1 MKRTLE
7 LLLAMSFVAMFLISP
22 VAAATSEGLEWGIA
36 LNDKFTFQM
45 VFVDEGNQTI
55 NEGINVTIAEAPP
68 AISDPLTNLT
78 DIGIF
83 NLTMTFYNGTELGLI
98 GFLFFGLFLVGS
110 HFAYPIGN
118 FSLLTELAMA
128 ESWWNS
134 SYTIINNAQVWGIR
148 LSETSGGAQ
157 ATITAEYLKAD
168 GFCSSY
174 TLQSTNTTDSVVSS
188 VSFTR
193 TTPGSG
199 FDIVGFVTDN
209 ALYIGIGVII
219 ILLLVIIVK
228 RK

>member
-98 GFLFFGLFLVGS
+98 GILFLGLYVVGS

-134 SYTIINNAQVWGIR
+134 NYTIINNAQVWGIR

>member
-36 LNDKFTFQM
+36 LNDEFTFQM
-45 VFVDEGNQTI
+45 VFVDEGNQTL

-78 DIGIF
+78 DIDTF
-83 NLTMTFYNGTELGLI
+83 NLTMTFYNGTELGL
-98 GFLFFGLFLVGS
+98 FGILFLGLYEVGS

-118 FSLLTELAMA
+118 FSLLTKLAMA

-134 SYTIINNAQVWGIR
+134 NYTIINNAQVWGIK
-148 LSETSGGAQ
+148 LSETSGDAQ

-219 ILLLVIIVK
+219 ILLLIILVK
-228 RK
+228 RR